1 MWVIGLTGDIGA
13 GKSTAARFFSS
24 CGASVLDADAVVR
37 DLWGLPEMIEAA
49 RNRWGRAVVADG
61 RIVPAEVARW
71 AFSAEEEYRWL
82 SDLLH
87 RPVMI
92 EMERRLAALSG
103 WVVAEIPLLFEV
115 GRPHWIDET
124 VYVTASPEKRAS
136 RNRSR
141 GLGGS
146 SLKKRERWLLA
157 GEEKRRLADF
167 VVANDGGRDDLA
179 AALEELARDFADLG
193 DLGRYGLFCRRTMAT
208 VLVERGLAAFPS
220 FGSCGTEGEGELC
233 FWGLGRLFRVV
244 ESLCA
249 SQGCRRLHFG
259 EARRIAGATARGA
272 LKELAR

>member
-24 CGASVLDADAVVR
+24 CGASVIDADAVVR
-37 DLWGLPEMIEAA
+37 DLWRLPEMIEAA
-49 RNRWGRAVVADG
+49 RDRWGQAVVADG

-82 SDLLH
+82 SGLLH

-124 VYVTASPEKRAS
+124 VYVAASAEKRAS
-136 RNRSR
+136 RNCSR
-141 GLGGS
+141 GLDGP
-146 SLKKRERWLLA
+146 SLKNRERWLLE
-157 GEEKRRLADF
+157 GEKKRLMADF
-167 VVANDGGRDDLA
+167 VVSNDGERGDLTT
-179 AALEELARDFADLG
+179 ALEGLARDFADLG
-193 DLGRYGLFCRRTMAT
+193 DLGRYGLFCHRALAT
-208 VLVERGLAAFPS
+208 VLVEQGLAAFPVLGPC
-220 FGSCGTEGEGELC
+220 GSGEEGELR
-233 FWGLGRLFRVV
+233 FWGFGRLFRDV
-244 ESLCA
+244 ESLCR
-249 SQGCRRLHFG
+249 SQGVGRLHFS
-259 EARRIAGATARGA
+259 EVRRIAGSMARGA